1 MTNED
6 DKYVFKSARF
16 RRDRDVDAQVLDII
30 DYYEKQRPKK
40 VSFKD
45 LVTDAILRYQGID
58 PVVFQKDEYPHQ
70 KPATVDEIREL
81 LEQMPQSSGITL
93 EDVQR
98 LLETFADEII
108 RHLKKSGG
116 RSRDTIEDD
125 DDGETVSAF
134 AKNFARGFMQR
145 QRQGVGDDDE

>member
-1 MTNED
+1 MPAD
-6 DKYVFKSARF
+6 DQYVFKSARF
-16 RRDRDVDAQVLDII
+16 NREHDQDRAALEII
-30 DYYEKQRPKK
+30 KYWDGQGY
-40 VSFKD
+40 SFKE
-45 LVTDAILRYQGID
+45 LVTDRIIRGENVD
-58 PVVFQKDEYPHQ
+58 PVAFKKGEFPHQ

-81 LEQMPQSSGITL
+81 LEQMPQSGITL
-93 EDVQR
+93 ADVQK
-98 LLETFADEII
+98 LLESFADEII